1 MNFTSFNNFISEVR
15 DSSNEYF
22 QIDNN
27 GNVLD
32 IWNFSEYLRIELII
46 DGKLMIYDITF
57 ASKTDQE
64 DEFFEYAIYSTDG
77 VEIPVQQPFI
87 ENEILKFIN
96 NTEQSLIDFAIE

>member
-64 DEFFEYAIYSTDG
+64 DEFFEYAIYSADG

>member
-46 DGKLMIYDITF
+46 DGKFMVYDITF

-64 DEFFEYAIYSTDG
+64 DEFFEYAIYSADG